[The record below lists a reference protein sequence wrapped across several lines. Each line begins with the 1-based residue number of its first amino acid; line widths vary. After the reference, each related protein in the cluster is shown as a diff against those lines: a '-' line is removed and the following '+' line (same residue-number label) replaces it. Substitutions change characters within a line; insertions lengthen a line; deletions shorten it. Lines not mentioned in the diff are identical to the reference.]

1 MNEPTLYE
9 RLGGEEKIRG
19 IANTIFDK
27 HLENPVINN
36 RYADSVREDVIP
48 KLVGFLCEGT
58 GGPQKYTGKD
68 MLTTH
73 RGMNISEQEFMAVL
87 DDIMEALQEH
97 GVAEREQQ
105 ELLYANYAMRKEIV
119 RV

>member
-1 MNEPTLYE
+1 MSEPTLYE
-9 RLGGEEKIRG
+9 RLGGEEKLRA
-19 IANTIFDK
+19 IANTILDK
-27 HLENPVINN
+27 HLDNPVINN
-36 RYADSVREDVIP
+36 RYANTVREEVVP
-48 KLVGFLCEGT
+48 KLVSFLCEGT

-87 DDIMEALQEH
+87 DDILAALREH
-97 GVAEREQQ
+97 SVGEREQQ
-105 ELLYANYAMRKEIV
+105 ELLYANYALRQEIV